1 MNLASAWEAV
11 ADRLPDNVAQIHGS
25 TRITFRELDDR
36 ASRLAA
42 ALAARGVGPSSK
54 VAMYLF
60 NCPEYLETCFAAM
73 KLRAIPVNVNYRYL
87 ADELHYL
94 IDNSEAEVLVY
105 HGALAERVAEVRD
118 RLPRL
123 HTLVQVVTTDEDRVP
138 LLPGAIDFEELVATH
153 EPAPRIERSPDDHLF
168 LYTGGTTGLP
178 KGVMWSQRALFAQ
191 LSAAYMSLGGEPP
204 KTLPEIAEA
213 AVKLAEIDMAG
224 PGIAA
229 APLMHGMAWF
239 SSLGRLLIG
248 GAVVSLTNRSF
259 DAHEFWS
266 CVQEHR
272 VAAATIVGDA
282 FARPLVNALV
292 EAEERGEA
300 YDVSSLGMIVS
311 GGVMWSPPYKQ
322 PLLDRGVGMLIDGL
336 GASEATGGGMMIH
349 VAGQEIAS
357 ARFQLGAH
365 SRVITEDGRDVAPG
379 SGEIGML
386 AVSGDAV
393 PDGYY
398 KDAAKTEK
406 TFRIIDGKRYAIPGD
421 FATIEADGTVTLL
434 GRGSVCINTGGEK
447 VFPEEVEEVVK
458 LHPAVEDCTVVG
470 VPDEKWG
477 QAITAVVQL
486 APGAT
491 PDTAEI
497 IAEAKR
503 RLAAYKAPK
512 HVVAVE
518 RIVRS
523 PAGKAD
529 YRWALEEAK
538 KRLSAE

>member
-11 ADRLPDNVAQIHGS
+11 ADRLPDNVAQIHGT
-25 TRITFRELDDR
+25 TRITFRELDAR
-36 ASRLAA
+36 ASRLAG
-42 ALAARGVGPSSK
+42 ALAARGVGRGSK

-60 NCPEYLETCFAAM
+60 NCIEYLETCFAAM

-105 HGALAERVAEVRD
+105 HGALAARVAEVRE
-118 RLPRL
+118 RLPKL
-123 HTLVQVVTTDEDRVP
+123 HTLIQVVTTDDDRVP
-138 LLPGAIDFEELVATH
+138 LLDGAVGYEELLASAT
-153 EPAPRIERSPDDHLF
+153 PAPRIERSADDHLF

-178 KGVMWSQRALFAQ
+178 KGVMWSQRALFSQ

-204 KTLPEIAEA
+204 RTLPEIGEA
-213 AVKLAEIDMAG
+213 AVKLAEINMAG

-239 SSLGRLLIG
+239 SSMGRLMIG

-259 DAHEFWS
+259 DAHEFWR

-282 FARPLVNALV
+282 FARPLVNALL

-322 PLLDRGVGMLIDGL
+322 PLLDRGVAMLIDGL

-349 VAGQEIAS
+349 MAGQEIAS
-357 ARFQLGAH
+357 ARFQLGPH
-365 SRVITEDGRDVAPG
+365 SRVITDDGRDVAPG

-386 AVSGDAV
+386 AVSGEAI

-398 KDAAKTEK
+398 KDEAKTEK
-406 TFRIIDGKRYAIPGD
+406 TFRIIGGKRYAIPGD
-421 FATIEADGTVTLL
+421 YATIEADGTVTLL

-458 LHPAVEDCTVVG
+458 LHPAVDDCTVVG

-486 APGAT
+486 APGT
-491 PDTAEI
+491 RPDPADI

-529 YRWALEEAK
+529 YRWALDEAK
-538 KRLSAE
+538 KRLG

>member
-1 MNLASAWEAV
+1 
-11 ADRLPDNVAQIHGS
+11 
-25 TRITFRELDDR
+25 
-36 ASRLAA
+36 
-42 ALAARGVGPSSK
+42 
-54 VAMYLF
+54 
-60 NCPEYLETCFAAM
+60 
-73 KLRAIPVNVNYRYL
+73 
-87 ADELHYL
+87 
-94 IDNSEAEVLVY
+94 
-105 HGALAERVAEVRD
+105 
-118 RLPRL
+118 
-123 HTLVQVVTTDEDRVP
+123 
-138 LLPGAIDFEELVATH
+138 
-153 EPAPRIERSPDDHLF
+153 
-168 LYTGGTTGLP
+168 
-178 KGVMWSQRALFAQ
+178 
-191 LSAAYMSLGGEPP
+191 
-204 KTLPEIAEA
+204 
-213 AVKLAEIDMAG
+213 
-224 PGIAA
+224 
-229 APLMHGMAWF
+229 
-239 SSLGRLLIG
+239 
-248 GAVVSLTNRSF
+248 
-259 DAHEFWS
+259 
-266 CVQEHR
+266 
-272 VAAATIVGDA
+272 
-282 FARPLVNALV
+282 
-292 EAEERGEA
+292 
-300 YDVSSLGMIVS
+300 
-311 GGVMWSPPYKQ
+311 
-322 PLLDRGVGMLIDGL
+322 
-336 GASEATGGGMMIH
+336 